1 MELNI
6 RINLDKDTFNTSV
19 KMEELRRCLSKIV
32 YHFERNGGEFMIFD
46 TNGDRVGEAF
56 IK

>member
-32 YHFERNGGEFMIFD
+32 YHFERNGGGIPD
-46 TNGDRVGEAF
+46 
-56 IK
+56 I

>member
-6 RINLDKDTFNTSV
+6 RINLDNNTFNTPV
-19 KMEELRRCLSKIV
+19 KMGELRRCLSKIV
-32 YHFERNGGEFMIFD
+32 YHFERNGGEFLILD
-46 TNGDRVGEAF
+46 TNGDRIGEAV